1 MFLVTFACMI
11 IYDIN
16 DREVLQS
23 TLTEGAEHE
32 QELGKSDFVRLSWE
46 SDKKITLH
54 AGSYIVPFK
63 DGLRYRLLNHYTP
76 AETDKGY
83 KYDPEF
89 HHPIMLLGRVPFL
102 YDTTTA
108 DGVPIKQQE
117 WQFSGL
123 ITDALEYTC
132 KAINEALGITENKFT
147 YTLCGNV
154 DSSVSFSVSSND
166 ILSVLSSITQACKT
180 NSCEWHISWEH
191 RTLYFGQVR
200 INLGEEIPTLK
211 VHGNVQKASVSE
223 NKDNYY
229 NCFYPQGST
238 KNMSKK
244 ALVGTGNV
252 ATLTRLGLDKSGYP
266 DGCIYVDVNGNIV
279 TKAQFDASN
288 AVKQT
293 LALSFDDVYP
303 HIDLYAYNIRKRVR
317 YLKNKETNQVELDAN
332 GKKKTYTIWY
342 MRLAYRTTTK
352 DSSKSLINTT
362 TDLNEQGESVT
373 HYWYDYDFDPK
384 TQILQGY
391 TLKGI
396 FKVNNHT
403 TNGMYDALSQS
414 LVGQPNGQEGFE
426 LDYKDINSTIP
437 SNEEEGDSGVNVL
450 KGDYEIKM
458 YQSGDTIIPTNESEG
473 LFPRGKNLPD
483 LTCNIVV
490 LFNIVMGAQEVKTA
504 QDELVLR
511 ATKEIS
517 RRQEDNNNYSVS
529 SNPVVFNTA
538 NPNLYI
544 GQKVIYDDGCGYQL
558 DTRVLKLVTKIDY
571 PIIQSITIG
580 NQAVKGA
587 ISQLKEDVNNI
598 MSGNFSG
605 GGLNSTQVTTIIRN
619 YADARYLS
627 KLHDD
632 TASGVITFLRGLV
645 AKARSFFAGIVNEG
659 DIVNTGGITT
669 KDLTVT
675 GQAHFFKLLI
685 DHIKSIG
692 GAYIS
697 SPADGFDIAK
707 VEPVGG
713 SEAHPA
719 RYRLY
724 WRATDGKRTRANM
737 WEVGDQALSMDF
749 NDAQKGVV
757 MENMSNNYWWSCVL
771 AVSDAAVK
779 TDIDGTEQDCYYI
792 EVSNE
797 GSIQGG
803 VYTPAVNTQGWDAF
817 NKTKD
822 APMWT
827 GALKPSVG
835 DGVAMLGHRFS
846 SATDQDRRRQSAIYE
861 SSYVSLDAGLTAPLK
876 AYYIGI
882 DDFNLSTHRRS
893 YSDAYGSKTV
903 GTFEVV
909 SEGETKPLDEYI
921 AGKAGA
927 VQYRLQTDE
936 SVVRIGKDGTMSV
949 TEITPK
955 VVKIENGRVTKTFN
969 ADEVLSEGY
978 KITFKTSKDARFH
991 VMEYNHP
998 IALTSDMTMITF
1010 HLAARF
1016 NSSEVYDTV
1025 SIPIIR
1031 DGADGGSGYS
1041 ITCNPASLVFDTNN
1055 NGELSASQSK
1065 SVSVIVKNGD
1075 GPVNITGKVGIEGLV
1090 NIAATGLGVTESGV
1104 INVNPVHIVVNDGL
1118 PATSAGFTI
1127 KVTLPDAT
1135 LYYTIPISVNVSK
1148 YISQIKSDAES
1159 YKSQFNEFTGGET
1172 SMRLF
1177 KSEVLQ
1183 TAREISQEVS
1193 EKATGGNNLLKDSEF
1208 KRLDSVSLRFP
1219 EAISPVKNRG
1229 YNGTNAI
1236 RISKYGLTENQ
1247 YIGLFWD
1254 KQNVVKVEKGAT
1266 YTFSF
1271 YAMSPNPSAVDNV
1284 YNEIIFWDSPSGGR
1298 KSQLASMNLQGQL
1311 TTAYRLFTQTF
1322 TIPENAQYEYI
1333 EVTLFSLRNG
1343 EVYFA
1348 RPCLTKTDKH
1358 TGWSKSK
1365 DDKEYIG
1372 GNLIRGAQ
1380 KFDAAEFQVNG
1391 TLIPNGYEDFT
1402 ILRLNS
1408 SCQHTFGAGEIKP
1421 DTDYMLSMWVKSSG
1435 SISVRFM
1442 ATNGATETCRLVEN
1456 SYGQFTTDPY
1466 DARDGYSQLSPQ
1478 AVFTR
1483 VWVHFRTRSTVP
1495 SQVRLYITGSGE
1507 LCGMK
1512 LEQGADMTAWTDSRE
1527 TLIFSL
1533 KDFTSYIR
1541 QSADKIELK
1550 VTDGVNKAG
1559 LKLGADGGF
1568 TATGRNFKFQD
1579 SNGNTH
1585 LALTEDGKLK
1595 GTLIDAN
1602 SVTADII
1609 AQPFEE
1615 YSTTEEFLQ
1624 GKKYSW
1630 VIRSANIFSGSLKT
1644 VLTHQL
1650 NGAIVNIHNYTTSS
1664 IRFRTTGAYQDSGGN
1679 IVFGSIVV
1687 HIPPGLLFR
1696 AMGIRHLDGADMWV
1710 GGKAWPYVGLY
1721 PLGRVRKSTTSIGGA
1736 NYMQLTV
1743 ISQFEE

>member
-1 MFLVTFACMI
+1 M
-11 IYDIN
+11 
-16 DREVLQS
+16 
-23 TLTEGAEHE
+23 
-32 QELGKSDFVRLSWE
+32 
-46 SDKKITLH
+46 
-54 AGSYIVPFK
+54 
-63 DGLRYRLLNHYTP
+63 
-76 AETDKGY
+76 
-83 KYDPEF
+83 
-89 HHPIMLLGRVPFL
+89 
-102 YDTTTA
+102 
-108 DGVPIKQQE
+108 
-117 WQFSGL
+117 
-123 ITDALEYTC
+123 
-132 KAINEALGITENKFT
+132 
-147 YTLCGNV
+147 
-154 DSSVSFSVSSND
+154 D
-166 ILSVLSSITQACKT
+166 ILL
-180 NSCEWHISWEH
+180 
-191 RTLYFGQVR
+191 RPDTL
-200 INLGEEIPTLK
+200 
-211 VHGNVQKASVSE
+211 
-223 NKDNYY
+223 
-229 NCFYPQGST
+229 
-238 KNMSKK
+238 
-244 ALVGTGNV
+244 
-252 ATLTRLGLDKSGYP
+252 
-266 DGCIYVDVNGNIV
+266 
-279 TKAQFDASN
+279 
-288 AVKQT
+288 
-293 LALSFDDVYP
+293 
-303 HIDLYAYNIRKRVR
+303 
-317 YLKNKETNQVELDAN
+317 
-332 GKKKTYTIWY
+332 
-342 MRLAYRTTTK
+342 
-352 DSSKSLINTT
+352 
-362 TDLNEQGESVT
+362 
-373 HYWYDYDFDPK
+373 
-384 TQILQGY
+384 
-391 TLKGI
+391 
-396 FKVNNHT
+396 
-403 TNGMYDALSQS
+403 S
-414 LVGQPNGQEGFE
+414 LVGSMNHFIISSAAEISF
-426 LDYKDINSTIP
+426 I
-437 SNEEEGDSGVNVL
+437 L
-450 KGDYEIKM
+450 K
-458 YQSGDTIIPTNESEG
+458 SGDDVIIRHSYTPGPTGRIEISLEG
-473 LFPRGKNLPD
+473 
-483 LTCNIVV
+483 
-490 LFNIVMGAQEVKTA
+490 IVMPLLSFKLSDVSEPYRQPAVVRTFTA
-504 QDELVLR
+504 VITPVGQSPSAATYTFSVLR
-511 ATKEIS
+511 AGIDHFADSAENFLKSNFLTWQPTVKPVTYYTPEFLTYYAVVNAVVRCKAYVDEDGSNTPHDLTLATLGAGEAWTIPVGYAVIAGKLGKLPS
-517 RRQEDNNNYSVS
+517 YYDLWVEDNSGTRLTYIQRYYASDLRSEQEQWILFENSLGGIDTFRAYGDSEHTAKHTHN
-529 SNPVVFNTA
+529 VVEIENDSEEYRVDTERLFKKNTGFL
-538 NPNLYI
+538 NKNERRWLLDFFPSLGKFLYI
-544 GQKVIYDDGCGYQL
+544 DSYIRRIVVTDSDAAYQVREL
-558 DTRVLKLVTKIDY
+558 
-571 PIIQSITIG
+571 PS
-580 NQAVKGA
+580 
-587 ISQLKEDVNNI
+587 S
-598 MSGNFSG
+598 FSF
-605 GGLNSTQVTTIIRN
+605 TYK
-619 YADARYLS
+619 YADARPYLNLPRAEMPPEMLDIKVPDVGS
-627 KLHDD
+627 FTIAPRLVEFPRQTLSEGALFPVQSPYSETWGTTTVAALYSYITRAIVQAYKGDGSFGHTHDNMSVLSALNRAELYLTLNAQKISAGYAD
-632 TASGVITFLRGLV
+632 EAGVARELAKNSPDWDKILRTDMPGTARELITFLKGI
-645 AKARSFFAGIVNEG
+645 AFAGG
-659 DIVNTGGITT
+659 KGIDGNGNAILGKIQSERIENSGEILT

-675 GQAHFFKLLI
+675 GSAHFFQLVI
-685 DHIKSIG
+685 DNIKSIG

-697 SPADGFDIAK
+697 SPADGFEIAK
-707 VEPVGG
+707 IEPVEGIDPN
-713 SEAHPA
+713 AAPA

-757 MENMSNNYWWSCVL
+757 MQNVSNSYWWSCVL
-771 AVSDAAVK
+771 AVSDAPV
-779 TDIDGTEQDCYYI
+779 TTIIDGVEHSCHYI

-797 GSIQGG
+797 GSVQND
-803 VYTPAVNTQGWDAF
+803 VYTPAVNTQGWDTF

-827 GALKPSVG
+827 GALKPAVG
-835 DGVAMLGHRFS
+835 DSVAMLGHRFT
-846 SATDQDRRRQSAIYE
+846 SAANQDRRRQSAVYE

-882 DDFNLSTHRRS
+882 DDFNLSNHRRS

-903 GTFEVV
+903 GAFEVV
-909 SEGETKPLDEYI
+909 SDGDTKPLDEYI

-927 VQYRLQTDE
+927 VQYRLQIDE

-1322 TIPENAQYEYI
+1322 AIPETAQYEYI

-1372 GNLIRGAQ
+1372 GNLIRGSQ
-1380 KFDAAEFQVNG
+1380 KFDAAEIQVVG
-1391 TLIPNGYEDFT
+1391 TLIPNGHEDFT
-1402 ILRLNS
+1402 VLRLNS
-1408 SCQHTFGAGEIKP
+1408 SCQYTFAPGEIKP
-1421 DTDYMLSMWVKSSG
+1421 DTDYMLSMWVKSTG
-1435 SISVRFM
+1435 SVSVRFKSTHE
-1442 ATNGATETCRLVEN
+1442 AVDTCRLVEN
-1456 SYGQFTTDPY
+1456 SDGQLITDAY
-1466 DARDGYSQLSPQ
+1466 EAKDGYSQLSPQ

-1483 VWVHFRTRSTVP
+1483 VWVHFRTRSAVP
-1495 SQVRLYITGSGE
+1495 SQVRLYVTGSGE

-1527 TLIFSL
+1527 TLTFSL
-1533 KDFTSYIR
+1533 KDFSSYIR
-1541 QSADKIELK
+1541 QSARKIELG

-1559 LKLGADGGF
+1559 LELGAGGGF

-1579 SNGNTH
+1579 SNGNTYF
-1585 LALTEDGKLK
+1585 ALTEDGKLK
-1595 GTLIDAN
+1595 GELIEAQK
-1602 SVTADII
+1602 VTAWNI

-1615 YSTTEEFLQ
+1615 YDSTEALMQ
-1624 GKKYSW
+1624 GNSLSW
-1630 VIRSANIFSGSLKT
+1630 V
-1644 VLTHQL
+1644 L
-1650 NGAIVNIHNYTTSS
+1650 NGNTRLTNLNASAGLNGTILNIYNNTDSYKELMLPMIS
-1664 IRFRTTGAYQDSGGN
+1664 DSGGWGN
-1679 IVFGSIVV
+1679 VV
-1687 HIPPGLLFR
+1687 VVIGAHTLFR
-1696 AMGIRHLDGADMWV
+1696 TYGV
-1710 GGKAWPYVGLY
+1710 GKTENGMLKVAFY
-1721 PLGRVRKSTTSIGGA
+1721 PLVPYA
-1736 NYMQLTV
+1736 
-1743 ISQFEE
+1743 ISQSSGKWYIKNFKQ